1 MSFLEWYGT
10 GIVIIIALF
19 SWQAYKDTDTIAKAA
34 DEVYD
39 IFIRKASV
47 ISTGILLIVTLLGP
61 LLLPAIA
68 YFVFRAWHDSL
79 PIDEDDN
86 KDYPWSDE

>member
-1 MSFLEWYGT
+1 MNFFEWYGT

-19 SWQAYKDTDTIAKAA
+19 SWQAYKDNDTIAKAA

-47 ISTGILLIVTLLGP
+47 ISSSILLIVTLLGP
-61 LLLPAIA
+61 LLLPVIV
-68 YFVFRAWHDSL
+68 YFIFHAWRDGL
-79 PIDEDDN
+79 AVDEDDN